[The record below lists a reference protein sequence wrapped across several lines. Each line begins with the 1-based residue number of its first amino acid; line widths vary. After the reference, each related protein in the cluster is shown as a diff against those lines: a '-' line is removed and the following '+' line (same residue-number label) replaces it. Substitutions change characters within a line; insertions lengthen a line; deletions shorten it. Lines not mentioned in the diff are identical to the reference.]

1 MAEQHILDG
10 ERNIMP
16 QKELIAEMA
25 SLGLDVSAYRASLA
39 RGADLGSKPRGT
51 KWRLLSC

>member
-10 ERNIMP
+10 ERNIVP

-25 SLGLDVSAYRASLA
+25 SLGLDVSAYRSSLA
-39 RGADLGSKPRGT
+39 RGRTSAASLVEPNGA
-51 KWRLLSC
+51 C

>member
-16 QKELIAEMA
+16 QKELIAEMG

-39 RGADLGSKPRGT
+39 PGADLGSKPRGT